1 MLIAIHLLRERT
13 KDKDFFLKNQLIRR
27 REEVDIKKDYP
38 WEMVFQHSQDL
49 GIEPVVLHVK
59 TH

>member
-38 WEMVFQHSQDL
+38 
-49 GIEPVVLHVK
+49 
-59 TH
+59 